1 MYIVIKYVFGDMTTF
16 KFTNSLFEAVKLTRN
31 GDPDKYS
38 YFGYDI
44 GFNACWALILEKY
57 ILVLGPTIGF
67 DDATIKEKS
76 WLFYQFYKK
85 LSLH

>member
-1 MYIVIKYVFGDMTTF
+1 MYIARKYVFEHMINF
-16 KFTNSLFEAVKLTRN
+16 KFRNSLFLFEAVKLTKN

-44 GFNACWALILEKY
+44 GFNARSALILEKY
-57 ILVLGPTIGF
+57 ILALGPTIGF

-76 WLFYQFYKK
+76 
-85 LSLH
+85 

>member
-1 MYIVIKYVFGDMTTF
+1 MYIVMKYVFGHMITF
-16 KFTNSLFEAVKLTRN
+16 KFRNSLSEAVKLNKN

-44 GFNACWALILEKY
+44 GFNARSALILEKY

-76 WLFYQFYKK
+76 
-85 LSLH
+85 

>member
-1 MYIVIKYVFGDMTTF
+1 MKYVFGHITTF
-16 KFTNSLFEAVKLTRN
+16 KFRNSLFEAVKLTKN

-44 GFNACWALILEKY
+44 GFNARSALILEKY
-57 ILVLGPTIGF
+57 ILALGPTIGF

>member
-1 MYIVIKYVFGDMTTF
+1 MKYVFGHITTF
-16 KFTNSLFEAVKLTRN
+16 KFRNSLFEAVKLTKN

-44 GFNACWALILEKY
+44 GFNAPSALILEKY
-57 ILVLGPTIGF
+57 ILALSPTIGF

-76 WLFYQFYKK
+76 
-85 LSLH
+85 

>member
-1 MYIVIKYVFGDMTTF
+1 MKYIFDHMTTF
-16 KFTNSLFEAVKLTRN
+16 KFRNSLFEPAKLTKN

-67 DDATIKEKS
+67 DDATIK
-76 WLFYQFYKK
+76 KK
-85 LSLH
+85 LIILSILQKTKSSLIWK